1 MRDYKD
7 YVDRDLVTL
16 LENGDSTAYE
26 EIFRRYNRVLYG
38 HAYKKLK
45 NKEEAQDLVQDVF
58 ATLWLK
64 RAELQ
69 IVNNLAGY
77 LYSSVRNRFY
87 NIIAHKDI
95 QAKYIDSLQHFLDQ
109 PYELT
114 DTLVREKEFA
124 ALIDKE
130 IQTLPPR
137 MRLVFEMS
145 RKRHLS
151 YKEIAEELKI
161 SEETV
166 KDQIKKALKFLR
178 PRLLAIFHL
187 IFLLKNI

>member
-7 YVDRDLVTL
+7 YTDRELATN
-16 LENGDSTAYE
+16 LEKGDDAAYQ
-26 EIFRRYNRVLYG
+26 EIFRRYNRLLYG

-45 NKEEAQDLVQDVF
+45 SKEEAQDLVQDVF
-58 ATLWLK
+58 AALWAK
-64 RAELQ
+64 RSELQ
-69 IVNNLAGY
+69 IENNLPGY
-77 LYSSVRNRFY
+77 LYSAVRNRFY

-109 PYELT
+109 PYQLT

-124 ALIDKE
+124 AIIDKE
-130 IQTLPPR
+130 IQSLPPR

-145 RKRHLS
+145 RKQHLS

-187 IFLLKNI
+187 VFLLKNI

>member
-1 MRDYKD
+1 MIDYKD
-7 YVDRDLVTL
+7 YVDRELINL
-16 LENGDSTAYE
+16 LEDGDPVAYE
-26 EIFRRYNRVLYG
+26 EIFRRYNRPLYS

-58 ATLWLK
+58 AMLWDK

-69 IVNNLAGY
+69 IANNLAGY

-95 QAKYIDSLQHFLDQ
+95 QAKYIDSLQNFLDQ

-114 DTLVREKEFA
+114 DNLIREKEFA
-124 ALIDKE
+124 AIIDKE

-151 YKEIAEELKI
+151 YKEIATELKI

-166 KDQIKKALKFLR
+166 RDQIKKALKLLR
-178 PRLLAIFHL
+178 PRLLVIFHL
-187 IFLLKNI
+187 LFLLKNI